1 MKGTVKN
8 AFALIRPPGHH
19 SGFYGPVENPLGT
32 SGGFCIVNNVC
43 IGAAYAKYRYK
54 NEISKIAIVDFDVHH
69 GNGTEEIVQM
79 LNFPE
84 SLKMK
89 ILKRK

>member
-43 IGAAYAKYRYK
+43 IGAAYAKYRK
-54 NEISKIAIVDFDVHH
+54 K
-69 GNGTEEIVQM
+69 
-79 LNFPE
+79 
-84 SLKMK
+84 
-89 ILKRK
+89 